1 MTRLPASF
9 AELEPFV
16 DFWAAESTSAR
27 HERRTSSS
35 EAERRAFYAAVAP
48 RLDEILIHLSKQPLA
63 DIAGADLV
71 LLRLAL
77 AAVQVSMAVDIL
89 GQKEPEHAQSARR
102 LKLSREIDAI

>member
-1 MTRLPASF
+1 MNQLPAQF

-16 DFWAAESTSAR
+16 AFWAAETTSAR

-35 EAERRAFYAAVAP
+35 GAERQAFYDAVAP
-48 RLDEILIHLSKQPLA
+48 RLDEIVIYLNKQPLA

-77 AAVQVSMAVDIL
+77 AAVQVSLAVDVI
-89 GQKEPEHAQSARR
+89 GRKEPEHSQSARR
-102 LKLSREIDAI
+102 LKLGREIDAI